1 MPTRIISGPDSLER
15 LGREVSR
22 INRKCLL
29 VTGRRSSRYSGALDK
44 VQDGLLEA
52 KIESVLFDQVE
63 PNPSIETISEGAE
76 LARAKGIRWVLGLGG
91 GSAMDAA
98 KAIALMTV
106 SQDDIRH
113 FFKGMKPAR
122 PPLPIV
128 VVPTTS
134 GTGSEV
140 TPFAVITDQQ
150 EGDKFGLAMP
160 QLFPSLAFLDPKL
173 TLSMPSSVTVDTG
186 LDALCH
192 AIEALFSSGRS
203 VFSDLFA
210 RSAMDRVISNLSV
223 VRAEPEC
230 LEARSQ
236 MQLASM
242 FAGMAIA
249 DTATLL
255 PHAMGY
261 PVTVRY
267 NLPHGRSTAILTPAF
282 LERLKETEPERV
294 EFVGRL
300 LGNAADAPTAM
311 RGFIESM
318 GVAPRLG
325 AYGVHEDDVLV
336 FSEQVQ
342 GKPHLSRSPGDWDQ
356 QAILDLYR
364 RSL

>member
-1 MPTRIISGPDSLER
+1 MPTRIISGPGSLEK
-15 LGREVSR
+15 LGREVAR

-29 VTGRRSSRYSGALDK
+29 VTGRRSSRYSGTLEK

-63 PNPSIETISEGAE
+63 PNPSIETIHDGAD
-76 LARAKGIRWVLGLGG
+76 LARSKGIRWVLGLGG

-113 FFKGMKPAR
+113 FFKGMRPAR

-128 VVPTTS
+128 LVPTTA

-160 QLFPSLAFLDPKL
+160 QLFPSLAFLDPSV
-173 TLSMPSSVTVDTG
+173 TVSMPSAVTVDTG

-192 AIEALFSSGRS
+192 AIEALFSSKRS

-210 RSAMDRVISNLSV
+210 RSAMDRVISNLAIA
-223 VRAEPEC
+223 RAEPEN

-236 MQLASM
+236 MQLGAM

-249 DTATLL
+249 DTATLV
-255 PHAMGY
+255 PHAMSY

-267 NLPHGRSTAILTPAF
+267 NLPHGRATALLTPAF
-282 LERLKETEPERV
+282 LEKLKDVEPDRV
-294 EFVGRL
+294 AFVGRL
-300 LGNAADAPTAM
+300 LGNAQDAPEAM
-311 RGFIESM
+311 RAFIENM
-318 GVAPRLG
+318 AVAPRLG
-325 AYGVHEDDVLV
+325 AYGVHEDDIGL
-336 FSEQVQ
+336 FSEQVKD
-342 GKPHLSRSPGDWDQ
+342 KPHVTRTPGQWDLQ
-356 QAILDLYR
+356 TILDLYR
-364 RSL
+364 RSI